1 MAARRTRDKGIRFE
15 RDVAQAFEAAGFTVR
30 GLEAGGDHFVVDRDG
45 KPRHGECKRQERLR
59 IPEWIEQVER
69 DCPPGV
75 PWFLAFKQS
84 RRPVYVV
91 TTLEDYL
98 GRA

>member
-1 MAARRTRDKGIRFE
+1 MSARKTRDKGIRFE
-15 RDVAQAFEAAGFTVR
+15 RDVAQAFTDAGFTVR
-30 GLEAGGDHFVVDRDG
+30 GLEAGGDHFAVASNGRTV
-45 KPRHGECKRQERLR
+45 HVECKRQERLR
-59 IPEWIEQVER
+59 LPEWIAQAEN
-69 DCPPGV
+69 DCAEGLSWALV
-75 PWFLAFKQS
+75 FKQS